1 MNAIPLRIRLSLA
14 AFICLLL
21 VAAFAR
27 AQHRRPPT
35 STRPKPT
42 QVKPPPKQPQPA
54 PTPTAQMVA
63 GGKTVSVHW
72 NGRAGVTR
80 YRLQVARDRD
90 FSDIVFDRAVMG
102 LEAHVELPP
111 GDTFF
116 WRVAPAAQE
125 TGEFSAPEPVAD
137 GARVSTGASATTVG
151 ATGVLRSPTDVGWQ
165 AFTGDALRPQTAP
178 LRGATTADVVV
189 VTAEGTVFALDG
201 ANGSALW
208 TARFRPNAR
217 RGEEAGHPSAIFTPV
232 IVRAV
237 EGASASIVVAYDGG
251 VRALE
256 GETGREL
263 WRAPLAG
270 AAVGGVVADLDNDKT
285 VAELA
290 VVTAEPA
297 LHFID
302 ARSGKAINTSK
313 LDGALVGQPIP
324 FLTEAERGIAL
335 ALAGGMIDV
344 RRMDGSRFRAVKF
357 DVPFTT
363 PPLIFIGPNG
373 SLVVIGTEHGLLFLS
388 GDDLKPLGKVT
399 TPDDHPRGRLGVADL
414 DRNGVLEIVALMES
428 GKLAVVSAAGR
439 VMWTAPG
446 AGDAYSPAFADL
458 NGDGVLDV
466 LVASGQ
472 TFAQGF
478 SGRDGAL
485 LWQVDDVKG
494 APGESKGAAALR
506 SLTLIGAG
514 TARPLVVSGDQTR
527 AAVRAVGL
535 PGPPVKVAAQ

>member
-1 MNAIPLRIRLSLA
+1 MNAISLRTRTFTA

-21 VAAFAR
+21 VAACAH
-27 AQHRRPPT
+27 AQRRRQPAN
-35 STRPKPT
+35 TRPKTTP
-42 QVKPPPKQPQPA
+42 VKPPSKQPQPA
-54 PTPTAQMVA
+54 QSPTPHTVA
-63 GGKTVSVHW
+63 SGKTVTVHW

-90 FSDIVFDRAVMG
+90 FGDIVFDRAVMG
-102 LEAHVELPP
+102 LEAQVELPS

-125 TGEFSAPEPVAD
+125 TGEFSAPEPVLS
-137 GARVSTGASATTVG
+137 GAGVPTGASTTTVG
-151 ATGVLRSPTDVGWQ
+151 ANGVLRSPADVGWQ
-165 AFTGDALRPQTAP
+165 SFTGDALRPLTAP

-189 VTAEGTVFALDG
+189 VNTEGNVFALDG
-201 ANGSALW
+201 TNGSALW

-217 RGEEAGHPSAIFTPV
+217 RGEVLAPPAAIFTPI
-232 IVRAV
+232 IVRVV

-270 AAVGGVVADLDNDKT
+270 AAISGVVADLDNDKT

-302 ARSGKAINTSK
+302 ARSGKSLNTAK
-313 LDGALVGQPIP
+313 LDAALVGQPIP
-324 FLTEAERGIAL
+324 FITAAERGIAM

-344 RRMDGSRFRAVKF
+344 RRMDGSRFHAVKF

-373 SLVVIGTEHGLLFLS
+373 ALIVIGTEHGLLFLS
-388 GDDLKPLGKVT
+388 GDDMKPLGKVT
-399 TPDDHPRGRLGVADL
+399 TPDDHPRGRLGIADL
-414 DRNGVLEIVALMES
+414 DHDGVFEIVALLES
-428 GKLAVVSAAGR
+428 GKLAVVSATGR
-439 VMWTAPG
+439 VIWTAPG
-446 AGDAYSPAFADL
+446 AGDAYTPTFVDL

-485 LWQVDDVKG
+485 LWQVDDVQSK
-494 APGESKGAAALR
+494 PGESRGAAALR

-535 PGPPVKVAAQ
+535 PGTTVKVAAQ